1 MFFKK
6 EEDTQELWFSNKK
19 ISLIF
24 TIIVIFFFFI
34 WLNIY
39 NFINYFYLNNEILN
53 KEKKINYII
62 TNQIKNE
69 KNWLKFFY
77 SNINY
82 FLLKYS
88 NSNKKKNLNKF
99 LIKEFENKFETKN
112 IIIQYKWKYII
123 KNFYQKD
130 CLLDKKCIKKDFWD
144 LIIIFW
150 INKINFTKLF
160 IDNVLKKLYYLMILF
175 FILYFFT
182 YSLVKKLTYKIKN
195 NIKYMKNFINNAWHE
210 LKTPLTTINF
220 SSQLIEKEIKN
231 INEKIEKIIWDDF
244 FLENWW
250 EKILNELFEIY
261 DKLNML
267 SWKIEKN
274 IEISN
279 ELWKIINWLLEIS
292 ILDKRKI
299 KEVEKENINLLDF
312 IKKIIN
318 KNEIKNKLLNK
329 KIKIEINKIWKE
341 NNFTLNINRYHLYTL
356 LKNLLTNATKYN
368 FIWWKI
374 IIEIISNKNWKLILK
389 IKNTWELMKL
399 NEKKYAFDL
408 FKRFK
413 NNSWEN
419 WYWLWLFLVKKILDF
434 YWYNIN
440 ISIDKKNQLNVFT
453 IYF

>member
-1 MFFKK
+1 M
-6 EEDTQELWFSNKK
+6 
-19 ISLIF
+19 
-24 TIIVIFFFFI
+24 
-34 WLNIY
+34 
-39 NFINYFYLNNEILN
+39 
-53 KEKKINYII
+53 
-62 TNQIKNE
+62 
-69 KNWLKFFY
+69 
-77 SNINY
+77 
-82 FLLKYS
+82 
-88 NSNKKKNLNKF
+88 
-99 LIKEFENKFETKN
+99 KEFENKFETKN

-130 CLLDKKCIKKDFWD
+130 CLLDKECIKKDFWD

-182 YSLVKKLTYKIKN
+182 YSLVKKLTYKIEN

-374 IIEIISNKNWKLILK
+374 IIDIISNKNWKLILK
-389 IKNTWELMKL
+389 IKNTWELMEL